1 MQLGVVYLK
10 LTTQSIQLSNPLY
23 NQTGWNFM
31 SEKFSFGAS
40 SVMREVP
47 PGQTAVIK
55 FNGKAEKVETD
66 WGDKFSYQILI
77 YSHPSYE
84 SIPNAGI
91 ESVWQSKSQA
101 SENLFTALSQGI
113 KELTKAYEEEKWE
126 LIRSQEGVYF
136 LQQL

>member
-1 MQLGVVYLK
+1 MEK
-10 LTTQSIQLSNPLY
+10 D
-23 NQTGWNFM
+23 
-31 SEKFSFGAS
+31 KFSFGAA

-47 PGQTAVIK
+47 PGSTAVIQ

-66 WGDKFSYQILI
+66 WGDKFSYPIII

-84 SIPNAGI
+84 SIPKAGI

-113 KELTKAYEEEKWE
+113 KELSVAFDVGRWE

>member
-1 MQLGVVYLK
+1 MEK
-10 LTTQSIQLSNPLY
+10 D
-23 NQTGWNFM
+23 
-31 SEKFSFGAS
+31 KFSFGAA

-84 SIPNAGI
+84 SIPCNHCQDVIANLSLPV
-91 ESVWQSKSQA
+91 ESILKH
-101 SENLFTALSQGI
+101 
-113 KELTKAYEEEKWE
+113 
-126 LIRSQEGVYF
+126 R
-136 LQQL
+136 

>member
-1 MQLGVVYLK
+1 M
-10 LTTQSIQLSNPLY
+10 ND
-23 NQTGWNFM
+23 
-31 SEKFSFGAS
+31 KFSLGAA

-47 PGQTAVIK
+47 PGETAMIK

-66 WGDKFSYQILI
+66 WGDKFSYPILI
-77 YSHPSYE
+77 FSHPSYE
-84 SIPNAGI
+84 SIPKDGV
-91 ESVWQSKSQA
+91 ESTWQSKSQA
-101 SENLFTALSQGI
+101 AENLMTALSSGQ

>member
-1 MQLGVVYLK
+1 MKDKY
-10 LTTQSIQLSNPLY
+10 
-23 NQTGWNFM
+23 
-31 SEKFSFGAS
+31 SFGAA

-55 FNGKAEKVETD
+55 FNGKAEKVDTD
-66 WGDKFSYQILI
+66 WGDKFSYPILI

-84 SIPNAGI
+84 SIPKEGI

-101 SENLFTALSQGI
+101 SENLFSALESGI
-113 KELTKAYEEEKWE
+113 DNLTKAFNEERWE

>member
-1 MQLGVVYLK
+1 MEK
-10 LTTQSIQLSNPLY
+10 D
-23 NQTGWNFM
+23 
-31 SEKFSFGAS
+31 KFSFGAA

-47 PGQTAVIK
+47 PGSTAMIK

-66 WGDKFSYQILI
+66 WGDKFSYPILI

-84 SIPNAGI
+84 SISKEGI

-113 KELTKAYEEEKWE
+113 KELTKAFAEERWE

-136 LQQL
+136 LQQV

>member
-1 MQLGVVYLK
+1 
-10 LTTQSIQLSNPLY
+10 
-23 NQTGWNFM
+23 M
-31 SEKFSFGAS
+31 SDKFTFGAS

-66 WGDKFSYQILI
+66 WGDKFSYKILI
-77 YSHPSYE
+77 FSHPSYD
-84 SIPNAGI
+84 SIPKEGI
-91 ESVWQSKSQA
+91 ESTWQSKSQA
-101 SENLFTALSQGI
+101 AENLMTALSSGI
-113 KELTKAYEEEKWE
+113 KNLTKSFEEDKWE

>member
-1 MQLGVVYLK
+1 MGD
-10 LTTQSIQLSNPLY
+10 
-23 NQTGWNFM
+23 
-31 SEKFSFGAS
+31 KFSFGAS

-55 FNGKAEKVETD
+55 FNVKAEKVETD

-84 SIPNAGI
+84 SIPKAGI

-101 SENLFTALSQGI
+101 AENLMTALNSGI

>member
-1 MQLGVVYLK
+1 
-10 LTTQSIQLSNPLY
+10 
-23 NQTGWNFM
+23 M
-31 SEKFSFGAS
+31 SEKYSFGAS

-47 PGQTAVIK
+47 AGQTAVIK

-66 WGDKFSYQILI
+66 WGDKFSYKILI
-77 YSHPSYE
+77 YSHPSYD
-84 SIPNAGI
+84 SIPKEGV
-91 ESVWQSKSQA
+91 ESTWQSKSQA

-113 KELTKAYEEEKWE
+113 KELTKAFEQERWE

>member
-1 MQLGVVYLK
+1 MKDKY
-10 LTTQSIQLSNPLY
+10 
-23 NQTGWNFM
+23 
-31 SEKFSFGAS
+31 SFGAA

-55 FNGKAEKVETD
+55 FNGKTEKVDTD
-66 WGDKFSYQILI
+66 WGDKFSFPILI
-77 YSHPSYE
+77 FSHPSYE
-84 SIPNAGI
+84 SIPKEGI

-101 SENLFTALSQGI
+101 SENLFNALESGI
-113 KELTKAYEEEKWE
+113 DNLTKAFNEERWE

>member
-1 MQLGVVYLK
+1 MKDKY
-10 LTTQSIQLSNPLY
+10 
-23 NQTGWNFM
+23 
-31 SEKFSFGAS
+31 SFGAT

-55 FNGKAEKVETD
+55 FNGKSEKVETD
-66 WGDKFSYQILI
+66 WGDKFSYPILI

-84 SIPNAGI
+84 SIPKEGI

-101 SENLFTALSQGI
+101 SENLFTALESGI
-113 KELTKAYEEEKWE
+113 DNLTKAYHEERWE

>member
-1 MQLGVVYLK
+1 
-10 LTTQSIQLSNPLY
+10 
-23 NQTGWNFM
+23 M
-31 SEKFSFGAS
+31 SEKYSFGAS

-55 FNGKAEKVETD
+55 FNGKAEKVETE

-77 YSHPSYE
+77 FSHPSYDT
-84 SIPNAGI
+84 IPKEGI
-91 ESVWQSKSQA
+91 ESTWQSKSQA

-113 KELTKAYEEEKWE
+113 KELTKAYEKEKWE

>member
-1 MQLGVVYLK
+1 
-10 LTTQSIQLSNPLY
+10 
-23 NQTGWNFM
+23 M
-31 SEKFSFGAS
+31 SEKYSFGAS

-47 PGQTAVIK
+47 AGQTAVIK

-66 WGDKFSYQILI
+66 WGDKFSYPILI

-84 SIPNAGI
+84 SIPKEGI
-91 ESVWQSKSQA
+91 ESTWQRKSQA

-113 KELTKAYEEEKWE
+113 KELTKAFDEERWE
-126 LIRSQEGVYF
+126 LMRSQEGVYF

>member
-1 MQLGVVYLK
+1 MFY
-10 LTTQSIQLSNPLY
+10 ILY
-23 NQTGWNFM
+23 DLVDFM

-47 PGQTAVIK
+47 PGETAVIQ

-66 WGDKFSYQILI
+66 WGDKFSYKILI
-77 YSHPSYE
+77 FSHPSYD
-84 SIPNAGI
+84 SIPKEGI

-101 SENLFTALSQGI
+101 AENLMTALEQGI
-113 KELTKAYEEEKWE
+113 PFLSKSFAKDKWE
-126 LIRSQEGVYF
+126 LIRTQEGVYF